1 MAIEFPC
8 PHCAQ
13 LLRVGDDSA
22 GKTAK
27 CPKCNGLAS
36 IPAGDAGTAPGFSGG
51 SPFGAPLPSSYG
63 PPTPGS
69 SGEAPAA
76 KNPYSDAG
84 AASNPFGSQPGFG
97 GGSAPSINPYASP
110 GTGYQP
116 PAPDVAINPQVVGFE
131 PIWNYAW
138 LLWQQNL
145 LLLLGV
151 TVTIIAVS
159 YVISFLFMIPQFA
172 LEQNGEREAAQIVN
186 GLGAIVSNVVQIFL
200 GIGQAQI
207 ALKMARRQP
216 TQYTDLF
223 GGGPLFLP
231 VLGASILGGIAFALG
246 FLLLI
251 IPGVLLLLMWWPY
264 YYLVVDRKAGVI
276 ESFSVAAK
284 VTQGNWGTAFLLW
297 LASVGIMILGCF
309 ALCIGVLFAAPLV
322 TMLFAVAYLMMSG
335 LIPVQPAYGQLGQ
348 FGQPTPKW

>member
-36 IPAGDAGTAPGFSGG
+36 IPAGDAGTTPGFSGE

-69 SGEAPAA
+69 FGEAPAA
-76 KNPYSDAG
+76 KNPYSDTG
-84 AASNPFGSQPGFG
+84 AASNPFSSQPGFG
-97 GGSAPSINPYASP
+97 GNAPSVNPYASP
-110 GTGYQP
+110 ATGYQP
-116 PAPDVAINPQVVGFE
+116 PTPGGPINPQVVGVE

-138 LLWQQNL
+138 QLWQQNL
-145 LLLLGV
+145 GLLLGV

-207 ALKMARRQP
+207 ALKLARRQP
-216 TQYTDLF
+216 AQYTDLF

-231 VLGASILGGIAFALG
+231 VLGGAILFGIAYIIGL
-246 FLLLI
+246 LLLI
-251 IPGVLLLLMWWPY
+251 IPGIIVALMWWPY
-264 YYLVVDRKAGVI
+264 NLLIVDRKTGVI
-276 ESFSVAAK
+276 ESFSVAAR
-284 VTQGNWGTAFLLW
+284 VTQGNWGTAFLLA
-297 LASVGIMILGCF
+297 LMSMGIMILGCL
-309 ALCIGVLFAAPLV
+309 ALCIGFIFAAPLV
-322 TMLFAVAYLMMSG
+322 TMLFTVAYLMMAG
-335 LIPVQPAYGQLGQ
+335 QIPVQPAYGQPGQ
-348 FGQPTPKW
+348 FGQPAPKW

>member
-1 MAIEFPC
+1 MP
-8 PHCAQ
+8 
-13 LLRVGDDSA
+13 V
-22 GKTAK
+22 
-27 CPKCNGLAS
+27 
-36 IPAGDAGTAPGFSGG
+36 
-51 SPFGAPLPSSYG
+51 
-63 PPTPGS
+63 
-69 SGEAPAA
+69 
-76 KNPYSDAG
+76 
-84 AASNPFGSQPGFG
+84 
-97 GGSAPSINPYASP
+97 
-110 GTGYQP
+110 
-116 PAPDVAINPQVVGFE
+116 NPQVVGFE

-138 LLWQQNL
+138 QIWQQNL
-145 LLLLGV
+145 FLLLGV
-151 TVTIIAVS
+151 TVTIIVVS
-159 YVISFLFMIPQFA
+159 YVISFLFMIPQIA

-216 TQYTDLF
+216 AQYTDLF

-231 VLGASILGGIAFALG
+231 VLGASILGGIAFGLG

-251 IPGVLLLLMWWPY
+251 IPGVILLLMWWPY

-297 LASVGIMILGCF
+297 LTSVGIIFLGCL
-309 ALCIGVLFAAPLV
+309 ALCIGALFAASLV

-335 LIPVQPAYGQLGQ
+335 QIPVQPAYGQLGQ
-348 FGQPTPKW
+348 FGQPAPKW